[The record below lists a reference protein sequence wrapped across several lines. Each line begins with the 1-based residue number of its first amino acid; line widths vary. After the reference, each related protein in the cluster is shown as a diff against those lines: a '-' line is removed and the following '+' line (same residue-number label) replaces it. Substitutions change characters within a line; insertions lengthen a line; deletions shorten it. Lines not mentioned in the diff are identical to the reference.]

1 MTAKTAQPSPEPP
14 AAAVA
19 ADAHWSATREKL
31 RNRHRP
37 IVPMTICDDLEVKK
51 AYEEAKFVLRR
62 VSAELEASP
71 GDAGLKRDQQAAQKA
86 LDAAKAAYDDVAIV
100 LRFQAMRG
108 PDFEDLKK
116 QHPPTELQAED
127 GYAVNPDTIAPALIQ
142 ACSLDG
148 ITAEDA
154 TYYRQEWAEG
164 EANALFTVCWNL
176 QTNVRMDLGKG

>member
-1 MTAKTAQPSPEPP
+1 MTTTQTKTQPEPP

-19 ADAHWSATREKL
+19 ADAHWTATREKL
-31 RNRHRP
+31 RNRQRP
-37 IVPMTICDDLEVKK
+37 IAPLTICDDLDVKK

-71 GDAGLKRDQQAAQKA
+71 GDPALKRDKEAAQAA
-86 LDAAKAAYDDVAIV
+86 LDAAKAVYDDVAIV

-116 QHPPTELQAED
+116 AHPPTESQAED
-127 GYAVNPDTIAPALIQ
+127 GYAVNPETIAPVLIE

-148 ITAEDA
+148 ITAADA

-164 EANALFTVCWNL
+164 EANALFTTCWNL
-176 QTNVRMDLGKG
+176 QSNVRMDAGKG